1 MKMNRLSPV
10 LLLLALAG
18 PATHAQ
24 DMGPG
29 VMIQE
34 LASLSDAGHAQD
46 SGRVRGVL
54 APRQARRPVE
64 GRNAVD
70 ADLKGGTGSESGACA
85 DLRCNPATTSALRI
99 PDTPGLDDRIMDRA
113 R

>member
-1 MKMNRLSPV
+1 MKMKRLSPV

-18 PATHAQ
+18 PVSHAQ
-24 DMGPG
+24 DIGPG

-34 LASLSDAGHAQD
+34 LASLSEAGYAQD
-46 SGRVRGVL
+46 TGRGRRVF
-54 APRQARRPVE
+54 APRQARRTVE

-70 ADLKGGTGSESGACA
+70 THLEGRT
-85 DLRCNPATTSALRI
+85 TTSALRI
-99 PDTPGLDDRIMDRA
+99 PDTQGPDDHITDRA